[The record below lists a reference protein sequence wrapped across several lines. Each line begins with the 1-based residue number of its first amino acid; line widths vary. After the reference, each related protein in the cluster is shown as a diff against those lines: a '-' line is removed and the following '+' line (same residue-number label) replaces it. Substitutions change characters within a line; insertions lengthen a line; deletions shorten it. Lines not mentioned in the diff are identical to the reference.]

1 MFMQHTRLPRFL
13 PLKWVIIHLLLTS
26 EKEEGGD
33 GEREI
38 LSIISPWKGAAVGIA

>member
-13 PLKWVIIHLLLTS
+13 PRKWVIIRLLLTS
-26 EKEEGGD
+26 EKEGGD

-38 LSIISPWKGAAVGIA
+38 LSIISPFKGAAAGIA